1 MQLSYSIRIYLDV
14 ITLLTWC
21 AFRSPARSG
30 LIESPP
36 GGCTAAPSFV
46 LGGVWQA
53 FVDRLD
59 LGEISAHLARHR
71 EVGKWGI
78 TTTVPA
84 ARIVQT
90 WSYKRGTK
98 VRRVKSFTSLG
109 LLLASFWDLA
119 GVQNYSKWSPGH
131 IFRAPVRAFF
141 PIWGVLAPKNPLD
154 GIL

>member
-1 MQLSYSIRIYLDV
+1 MQRRWEGKGGQAFQ
-14 ITLLTWC
+14 TLVQLGTW
-21 AFRSPARSG
+21 SKTPATG
-30 LIESPP
+30 AVDLIESPP

-46 LGGVWQA
+46 LGGAWQA

-84 ARIVQT
+84 ARIVQKR
-90 WSYKRGTK
+90 SYKRGTK

-119 GVQNYSKWSPGH
+119 GVQNYSK
-131 IFRAPVRAFF
+131 
-141 PIWGVLAPKNPLD
+141 
-154 GIL
+154 

>member
-1 MQLSYSIRIYLDV
+1 MIASTGGRRKAAGTMCNVGGRVREDKPPKLWSNFVHDLKTPTTGAVD
-14 ITLLTWC
+14 
-21 AFRSPARSG
+21 
-30 LIESPP
+30 LIERPP

-46 LGGVWQA
+46 LGSVWQA

-84 ARIVQT
+84 ARIVQKRF
-90 WSYKRGTK
+90 YKPGTK

-109 LLLASFWDLA
+109 LLLASFWDPA
-119 GVQNYSKWSPGH
+119 GVQN
-131 IFRAPVRAFF
+131 
-141 PIWGVLAPKNPLD
+141 D
-154 GIL
+154 

>member
-1 MQLSYSIRIYLDV
+1 MDV
-14 ITLLTWC
+14 KKRKKKDVEPSTGLGGKWAGTMYDVGGRVREGKPPKLGSSVGHGSKT
-21 AFRSPARSG
+21 PATG
-30 LIESPP
+30 AVDLIESPP

-46 LGGVWQA
+46 LGSGWQA

-84 ARIVQT
+84 ARIVQKRF
-90 WSYKRGTK
+90 YKPGTK

-109 LLLASFWDLA
+109 LLLASFWDPA
-119 GVQNYSKWSPGH
+119 GVQN
-131 IFRAPVRAFF
+131 
-141 PIWGVLAPKNPLD
+141 D
-154 GIL
+154 

>member
-1 MQLSYSIRIYLDV
+1 MYGVGGREREGKPPKLWSNFGHDLK
-14 ITLLTWC
+14 T
-21 AFRSPARSG
+21 PATG
-30 LIESPP
+30 AVDLIESPP

-84 ARIVQT
+84 ARIVQKRF
-90 WSYKRGTK
+90 YKPGTK

-119 GVQNYSKWSPGH
+119 GVQNYSK
-131 IFRAPVRAFF
+131 
-141 PIWGVLAPKNPLD
+141 
-154 GIL
+154 

>member
-1 MQLSYSIRIYLDV
+1 MALVTANS
-14 ITLLTWC
+14 
-21 AFRSPARSG
+21 
-30 LIESPP
+30 IESPP

-46 LGGVWQA
+46 LGSVWQA

-84 ARIVQT
+84 ARIVQKRF
-90 WSYKRGTK
+90 YKPGTK

-109 LLLASFWDLA
+109 LLLASFWDPA
-119 GVQNYSKWSPGH
+119 GVQNDEK
-131 IFRAPVRAFF
+131 
-141 PIWGVLAPKNPLD
+141 
-154 GIL
+154 